1 MIFKLEEDLPFDVQG
16 NLNEY
21 WLNIL
26 ERNNFKVIEINKK
39 TRELEYR
46 IELMSLDDLRKLQKK
61 IGLNLTI
68 SFEDDEG
75 TNEVDGII
83 TI

>member
-1 MIFKLEEDLPFDVQG
+1 MIFKLEEDLPFDIQG

-26 ERNNFKVIEINKK
+26 ERNKK
-39 TRELEYR
+39 TRKLEYR

>member
-1 MIFKLEEDLPFDVQG
+1 M
-16 NLNEY
+16 NNE
-21 WLNIL
+21 LIKVTVKNDQQLVSARIL
-26 ERNNFKVIEINKK
+26 ERNKK

>member
-1 MIFKLEEDLPFDVQG
+1 MFLNGEDLPFDIQG

-26 ERNNFKVIEINKK
+26 ESNKK

>member
-1 MIFKLEEDLPFDVQG
+1 MFLNGEDLPFDIQG

-26 ERNNFKVIEINKK
+26 ERNKK

>member
-1 MIFKLEEDLPFDVQG
+1 MRTMKM
-16 NLNEY
+16 NNE
-21 WLNIL
+21 LIKVTVKNDQQLVSARIL
-26 ERNNFKVIEINKK
+26 ERNKK

>member
-1 MIFKLEEDLPFDVQG
+1 MIFKLEEDLPFDIQG

-26 ERNNFKVIEINKK
+26 ERNKK
-39 TRELEYR
+39 TREFEYR

>member
-1 MIFKLEEDLPFDVQG
+1 MIFKLEEDLPFDIRG

-26 ERNNFKVIEINKK
+26 ERNKK

>member
-1 MIFKLEEDLPFDVQG
+1 MIFKLEEDLPFDIQG

-26 ERNNFKVIEINKK
+26 ERNKK

-61 IGLNLTI
+61 NRIKLDN
-68 SFEDDEG
+68 F
-75 TNEVDGII
+75 V
-83 TI
+83 

>member
-1 MIFKLEEDLPFDVQG
+1 MIFKLEEDLPFDIQG

-26 ERNNFKVIEINKK
+26 ERNKK

-83 TI
+83 II

>member
-1 MIFKLEEDLPFDVQG
+1 MIFKLEEDLPFDIQG

-26 ERNNFKVIEINKK
+26 ERNKK

>member
-1 MIFKLEEDLPFDVQG
+1 MIFKLEEDLPFDIQG

-26 ERNNFKVIEINKK
+26 ERNKK
-39 TRELEYR
+39 KRELEYR

>member
-1 MIFKLEEDLPFDVQG
+1 MIFKLEEDLPFDIQG

-26 ERNNFKVIEINKK
+26 ERKKK

>member
-1 MIFKLEEDLPFDVQG
+1 MIKTEVLTRPKYENYEFELEEDLPFDIQE

-26 ERNNFKVIEINKK
+26 ERNKK

-61 IGLNLTI
+61 NRIKLDN
-68 SFEDDEG
+68 F
-75 TNEVDGII
+75 V
-83 TI
+83 

>member
-1 MIFKLEEDLPFDVQG
+1 MEEDLPFDIQG

-26 ERNNFKVIEINKK
+26 ERNKK

>member
-1 MIFKLEEDLPFDVQG
+1 MIFKLEEDLPFDIQG

-21 WLNIL
+21 GLNIL
-26 ERNNFKVIEINKK
+26 ERNKK

>member
-1 MIFKLEEDLPFDVQG
+1 MIFRLEEELPFDIQG

-39 TRELEYR
+39 HV
-46 IELMSLDDLRKLQKK
+46 
-61 IGLNLTI
+61 NLST
-68 SFEDDEG
+68 E
-75 TNEVDGII
+75 
-83 TI
+83 

>member
-1 MIFKLEEDLPFDVQG
+1 MIFKLEEDLPFDIQG

-26 ERNNFKVIEINKK
+26 ERNKK
-39 TRELEYR
+39 TRELEHR

-68 SFEDDEG
+68 SFENDEG

>member
-1 MIFKLEEDLPFDVQG
+1 
-16 NLNEY
+16 
-21 WLNIL
+21 
-26 ERNNFKVIEINKK
+26 
-39 TRELEYR
+39 
-46 IELMSLDDLRKLQKK
+46 MSLDDLRKLQKK

-68 SFEDDEG
+68 SFGDDEG

>member
-1 MIFKLEEDLPFDVQG
+1 MIFKLEEDLPFDIQE

-26 ERNNFKVIEINKK
+26 ERNKK

-46 IELMSLDDLRKLQKK
+46 IELMSLDDLRKLKK
-61 IGLNLTI
+61 R
-68 SFEDDEG
+68 SD
-75 TNEVDGII
+75 
-83 TI
+83 